1 MKIYELESFEDPIDG
16 KPAIEAVDCLYMTR
30 IQREHDT
37 TEDIEGYRNIDLSKY
52 CLSRELV
59 NRMKDYAPILHPF
72 PRDSRIGEIPTDI
85 DTDPRAMY
93 FHQVRNGMWIRAALL
108 AYLFDV
114 DQRIASRFR
123 KDFEEFHDY
132 NIGVL

>member
-1 MKIYELESFEDPIDG
+1 G
-16 KPAIEAVDCLYMTR
+16 G
-30 IQREHDT
+30 QREHDT
-37 TEDIEGYRNIDLSKY
+37 TEDKEGYRTIDLSKY
-52 CLSRELV
+52 CLSRALV
-59 NRMKDYAPILHPF
+59 ARMKDYAPILHPF

-93 FHQVRNGMWIRAALL
+93 FHQVRNGMWVRAALL